1 MVDKILE
8 NYSKAVESTLKLQ
21 QEMLRNWTMQLS
33 PFGTQVFEPPLT
45 GTSTGDREGSR
56 VQQDQTQAFAPPLT
70 GTSTS
75 ASATPAAAW
84 LEQLSAA
91 QRKCAEAVA
100 DMLKRHQETLDEEYR
115 AGIRAIDDAFRVGEA
130 RNPEQFQRLSEE
142 LWRRNC
148 EVLKTAVAS
157 QMHDVQSVMQKWYEA
172 ACLGAAGTKV

>member
-33 PFGTQVFEPPLT
+33 TFGTQVFELPM
-45 GTSTGDREGSR
+45 
-56 VQQDQTQAFAPPLT
+56 T

-75 ASATPAAAW
+75 ASATPAASASATPAASATETPAAAW
-84 LEQLSAA
+84 LEQLSTA
-91 QRKCAEAVA
+91 QRKWAEVVA

-130 RNPEQFQRLSEE
+130 RSPEQFQRLSEE

-157 QMHDVQSVMQKWYEA
+157 QMHEVQSVMQKWYEA
-172 ACLGAAGTKV
+172 ARLGAAGTKV

>member
-33 PFGTQVFEPPLT
+33 PFGTQVFELPM
-45 GTSTGDREGSR
+45 
-56 VQQDQTQAFAPPLT
+56 T

-75 ASATPAAAW
+75 ASATPAASASATPAASASATPAATW
-84 LEQLSAA
+84 LEQLSTA
-91 QRKCAEAVA
+91 QRKWAEAVA
-100 DMLKRHQETLDEEYR
+100 DMLKRHQETLEEQYR

-130 RNPEQFQRLSEE
+130 RDPEQFRRLSEE
-142 LWRRNC
+142 LWRQNC

-172 ACLGAAGTKV
+172 ARLGAAGTKV

>member
-21 QEMLRNWTMQLS
+21 QEMLRNWTMQWS
-33 PFGTQVFEPPLT
+33 PFGAQLFEPPLT
-45 GTSTGDREGSR
+45 GTT
-56 VQQDQTQAFAPPLT
+56 
-70 GTSTS
+70 TS
-75 ASATPAAAW
+75 ASAAPAAAATW
-84 LEQLSAA
+84 LEQLSTA
-91 QRKCAEAVA
+91 QRKWAEAVA
-100 DMLKRHQETLDEEYR
+100 DMLKRHQESLDEQYR

-130 RNPEQFQRLSEE
+130 RDPEQFRRFSEE

-172 ACLGAAGTKV
+172 ARLGAAGTKV

>member
-33 PFGTQVFEPPLT
+33 PFGTQVFELPM
-45 GTSTGDREGSR
+45 
-56 VQQDQTQAFAPPLT
+56 T

-75 ASATPAAAW
+75 ASATPAASASATPAASATETPAAAW
-84 LEQLSAA
+84 LEQLSTA

-172 ACLGAAGTKV
+172 VCSGAAGTKV

>member
-33 PFGTQVFEPPLT
+33 PFGTQVFELPMT
-45 GTSTGDREGSR
+45 GTSTSASA
-56 VQQDQTQAFAPPLT
+56 TPAASASATPAA
-70 GTSTS
+70 S

-84 LEQLSAA
+84 LEQLSTA

-172 ACLGAAGTKV
+172 VCLGAAGTKV

>member
-33 PFGTQVFEPPLT
+33 PFGTQVFELPM
-45 GTSTGDREGSR
+45 
-56 VQQDQTQAFAPPLT
+56 T

-75 ASATPAAAW
+75 ASATPAASASATPAASATATPAAAW
-84 LEQLSAA
+84 LEQLSTA
-91 QRKCAEAVA
+91 QRKCAEVVA

-130 RNPEQFQRLSEE
+130 RNPEQFQRLGEE

-172 ACLGAAGTKV
+172 VCSGAAGTKV

>member
-33 PFGTQVFEPPLT
+33 PFGTQVFELPMT
-45 GTSTGDREGSR
+45 
-56 VQQDQTQAFAPPLT
+56 
-70 GTSTS
+70 TSTS
-75 ASATPAAAW
+75 ASATPAASASATPAASATETPAAAW
-84 LEQLSAA
+84 LKQLSTA

-130 RNPEQFQRLSEE
+130 KDPRSSN
-142 LWRRNC
+142 
-148 EVLKTAVAS
+148 A
-157 QMHDVQSVMQKWYEA
+157 
-172 ACLGAAGTKV
+172 

>member
-21 QEMLRNWTMQLS
+21 QEMLRNWTMQWS
-33 PFGTQVFEPPLT
+33 PFGTQVFELPMT
-45 GTSTGDREGSR
+45 GTSTSASAMPADS
-56 VQQDQTQAFAPPLT
+56 ACAPLT
-70 GTSTS
+70 RTSTS

-84 LEQLSAA
+84 LEQLSTA

-172 ACLGAAGTKV
+172 VRSGAAGTKV

>member
-21 QEMLRNWTMQLS
+21 QEMLRNWTMQWS
-33 PFGTQVFEPPLT
+33 PFGTQVFELPM
-45 GTSTGDREGSR
+45 
-56 VQQDQTQAFAPPLT
+56 T

-75 ASATPAAAW
+75 ASATPAASASATPAASATETPAAAW
-84 LEQLSAA
+84 LEQLSTA

-130 RNPEQFQRLSEE
+130 KNPEQFQRLSEE

>member
-33 PFGTQVFEPPLT
+33 PFGTQVFE
-45 GTSTGDREGSR
+45 
-56 VQQDQTQAFAPPLT
+56 PPLT

-148 EVLKTAVAS
+148 EILKTAIAS

-172 ACLGAAGTKV
+172 VCLGAAGTKV

>member
-1 MVDKILE
+1 MFDMILE
-8 NYSKAVESTLKLQ
+8 TYSKAVESTLRLQ
-21 QEMLRNWTMQLS
+21 QEMLRHWTMQWS
-33 PFGTQVFEPPLT
+33 PFGTQVFEL
-45 GTSTGDREGSR
+45 
-56 VQQDQTQAFAPPLT
+56 PLT

-75 ASATPAAAW
+75 VSETPAAAW
-84 LEQLSAA
+84 LEQLSMA
-91 QRKCAEAVA
+91 QRKWAEAVA

-115 AGIRAIDDAFRVGEA
+115 AGIRAIDGEFRVGEA
-130 RNPEQFQRLSEE
+130 RDPEQFHRLSEE

>member
-21 QEMLRNWTMQLS
+21 QEMLRNWTMQWS
-33 PFGTQVFEPPLT
+33 PFGTQVFELPMT
-45 GTSTGDREGSR
+45 GTSTSASA
-56 VQQDQTQAFAPPLT
+56 TPAASASATPAA
-70 GTSTS
+70 S

-84 LEQLSAA
+84 LEQLSTA

-115 AGIRAIDDAFRVGEA
+115 AGIRAIDNAFRVGEA
-130 RNPEQFQRLSEE
+130 KNPEQFQRMSEE

-148 EVLKTAVAS
+148 EILKTAVAS

>member
-21 QEMLRNWTMQLS
+21 QEMLRNWTMQWS
-33 PFGTQVFEPPLT
+33 TFGTQVFELPM
-45 GTSTGDREGSR
+45 
-56 VQQDQTQAFAPPLT
+56 T

-75 ASATPAAAW
+75 ASATPAASATETPAAAW
-84 LEQLSAA
+84 LEQLSTA
-91 QRKCAEAVA
+91 QRKCVEAVA

-130 RNPEQFQRLSEE
+130 KNPEQFQRMSEE

-148 EVLKTAVAS
+148 EILKTAVAS
-157 QMHDVQSVMQKWYEA
+157 QVHDVQSVMQKWYEA

>member
-33 PFGTQVFEPPLT
+33 PFGTQVFELPM
-45 GTSTGDREGSR
+45 
-56 VQQDQTQAFAPPLT
+56 T

-75 ASATPAAAW
+75 ASATPAASASATSAASATETPAAAW
-84 LEQLSAA
+84 LEQLSTA
-91 QRKCAEAVA
+91 QRKCVEAVA
-100 DMLKRHQETLDEEYR
+100 DMLKRHRETLDEEYR
-115 AGIRAIDDAFRVGEA
+115 AGIRAIDDAFRLGEA

-172 ACLGAAGTKV
+172 ARLGAAGTKV

>member
-33 PFGTQVFEPPLT
+33 PFGTQVFEL
-45 GTSTGDREGSR
+45 
-56 VQQDQTQAFAPPLT
+56 PLT

-75 ASATPAAAW
+75 ASATPAASASATPAASATETPATAW
-84 LEQLSAA
+84 LEQLSTA

-172 ACLGAAGTKV
+172 VCLGAAGTKV

>member
-21 QEMLRNWTMQLS
+21 QEMLRNWTMQWS
-33 PFGTQVFEPPLT
+33 PFGTQVFEL
-45 GTSTGDREGSR
+45 
-56 VQQDQTQAFAPPLT
+56 PLT

-75 ASATPAAAW
+75 ASATPAASATETPATAW
-84 LEQLSAA
+84 LEQLSTA
-91 QRKCAEAVA
+91 QRKWAEAFA

-130 RNPEQFQRLSEE
+130 RSPEQFQRLSEE

-157 QMHDVQSVMQKWYEA
+157 QMHDVQSVMEKWYEA
-172 ACLGAAGTKV
+172 ARLGAAGTKV

>member
-21 QEMLRNWTMQLS
+21 QEMLRNWTMQWS
-33 PFGTQVFEPPLT
+33 PFGTQVFELPM
-45 GTSTGDREGSR
+45 
-56 VQQDQTQAFAPPLT
+56 T

-75 ASATPAAAW
+75 ASATPAASASATPAASATETPAASATETPAAAW
-84 LEQLSAA
+84 LEQLSTA
-91 QRKCAEAVA
+91 QRKSAEAVA
-100 DMLKRHQETLDEEYR
+100 DMLKRHQETLDEEFR

-130 RNPEQFQRLSEE
+130 KNPEQFQRMSEE

-148 EVLKTAVAS
+148 EILKTAVAS
-157 QMHDVQSVMQKWYEA
+157 QVHDVQSVMQKWYEA

>member
-33 PFGTQVFEPPLT
+33 PFGTQVFEL
-45 GTSTGDREGSR
+45 
-56 VQQDQTQAFAPPLT
+56 PLT

-75 ASATPAAAW
+75 ASATPAASASATPAASATETPATAW
-84 LEQLSAA
+84 LEQLSTA

-100 DMLKRHQETLDEEYR
+100 DMLKRHQETLDEQYR

-130 RNPEQFQRLSEE
+130 RSPEQFQRLSEE

-172 ACLGAAGTKV
+172 VRLGAAGTKV

>member
-21 QEMLRNWTMQLS
+21 QEMLRNWTMQWS
-33 PFGTQVFEPPLT
+33 PFGTQVFELPM
-45 GTSTGDREGSR
+45 
-56 VQQDQTQAFAPPLT
+56 T

-75 ASATPAAAW
+75 ASATPAASASATPAASATETPAAAW
-84 LEQLSAA
+84 LEQLSTA

-130 RNPEQFQRLSEE
+130 KNPEQFQRLSEE

-148 EVLKTAVAS
+148 EILKTAVAS

>member
-33 PFGTQVFEPPLT
+33 PFGTQAFELPMT
-45 GTSTGDREGSR
+45 GRSTSASATPAASASA
-56 VQQDQTQAFAPPLT
+56 TPAA
-70 GTSTS
+70 S

-172 ACLGAAGTKV
+172 VCSGAAGTKV

>member
-21 QEMLRNWTMQLS
+21 QEMLRNWTMQWS
-33 PFGTQVFEPPLT
+33 PFGTQVFELPMT
-45 GTSTGDREGSR
+45 GTSTSASA
-56 VQQDQTQAFAPPLT
+56 TPAASASATPAA
-70 GTSTS
+70 S

-84 LEQLSAA
+84 LEQLSTA

-100 DMLKRHQETLDEEYR
+100 DMLKRHQETLDEEFR
-115 AGIRAIDDAFRVGEA
+115 AGIRAIDDAFRLGEA

-172 ACLGAAGTKV
+172 ARLGAAGTKV

>member
-33 PFGTQVFEPPLT
+33 PFGTQVFEL
-45 GTSTGDREGSR
+45 
-56 VQQDQTQAFAPPLT
+56 PLT

-75 ASATPAAAW
+75 ASATPAASASATPAASATETPATAW
-84 LEQLSAA
+84 LEQLSTA

-130 RNPEQFQRLSEE
+130 RSPEQFQRLSEE

-172 ACLGAAGTKV
+172 VRLGAAGTKV

>member
-33 PFGTQVFEPPLT
+33 PFGTQAFELPMT
-45 GTSTGDREGSR
+45 GR
-56 VQQDQTQAFAPPLT
+56 
-70 GTSTS
+70 STS
-75 ASATPAAAW
+75 ASAKPAASASAKPAASASAKPAALATETPAAAW
-84 LEQLSAA
+84 LEQLSTA

-100 DMLKRHQETLDEEYR
+100 DMLKRHQETLDEEFR

-130 RNPEQFQRLSEE
+130 KNPEQFQRMSEE

-148 EVLKTAVAS
+148 EILKTAVAS